1 MLGISKGFILFNLH
15 KIPSGKTFY
24 LHGKAEENS
33 PREMRYIVYSCI
45 AEWHRQNS
53 NASLLPP

>member
-45 AEWHRQNS
+45 AECAQTEFKR
-53 NASLLPP
+53 